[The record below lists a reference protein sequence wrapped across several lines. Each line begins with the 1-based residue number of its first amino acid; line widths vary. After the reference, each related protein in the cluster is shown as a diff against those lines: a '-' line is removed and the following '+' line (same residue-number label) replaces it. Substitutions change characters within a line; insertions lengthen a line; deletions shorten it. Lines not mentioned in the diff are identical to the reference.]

1 MILSW
6 MDLRQLR
13 YLEAVV
19 RHRHFTRAAD
29 ELHVAQSALSHQV
42 RRLEQELGIE
52 LLDRTTRRVEPTQA
66 GEMVAAR
73 ARVIL
78 DGATALREEVDEL
91 RGLARGRVTIGALL
105 FGGELD
111 IPALLAEFTSA
122 HPDVEVGLREGTVQ
136 RMVDGL
142 LDGTIDLAFILEAER
157 PDAFERIELSS
168 EELAVVMSPG
178 HPLAGDGP
186 ITVRALAGERLIG
199 FEHGSSVR
207 QLVDAAFARAGVEPT
222 ISLEGNDLA
231 LVRSLVAR
239 GIGLA
244 ILPRTFAELPGPPVA
259 LRPLSPPLEM
269 AVALW
274 WRRGRHLSPA
284 ARAFVDFARERA
296 PAMPPVARPR
306 GRPAATRAP
315 RAPGAAAAASG
326 RRARPRA

>member
-13 YLEAVV
+13 YFEAVA

-42 RRLEQELGIE
+42 RRLEAELGIE
-52 LLDRTTRRVEPTQA
+52 LLDRTTRMVAPTEA
-66 GEMVAAR
+66 GEMVATR

-78 DGATALREEVDEL
+78 DGASALREEVDQL

-122 HPDVEVGLREGTVQ
+122 HPAIEVGLREGTVQ

-142 LDGTIDLAFILEAER
+142 LDGTIDLAFILEASR
-157 PDAFERIELSS
+157 PDEFERLQLSS
-168 EELAVVMSPG
+168 EELAVVMSPD
-178 HPLAGDGP
+178 H
-186 ITVRALAGERLIG
+186 ALAGTLPLTVRELAGQRLIG

-207 QLVDAAFARAGVEPT
+207 RLVDDAFAAAGVEPT
-222 ISLEGNDLA
+222 IALEGNDLA

-244 ILPRTFAELPGPPVA
+244 ILPRTFAELPGPPVV
-259 LRPLSPPLEM
+259 LRPLSPPLRM

-284 ARAFVDFARERA
+284 ARAFVDFATRRA
-296 PAMPPVARPR
+296 PRPR
-306 GRPAATRAP
+306 GRPARTQRP
-315 RAPGAAAAASG
+315 RAPAAAAAVSAPPAR
-326 RRARPRA
+326 RRA